1 MKNGYRLREVAKTT
15 YPTIGTVNQI
25 IVEGPRALYGFL
37 HYEKDGVMHQ
47 IRGFGFS
54 SIERAEASEIA
65 RKEVSK

>member
-1 MKNGYRLREVAKTT
+1 MKNGYRLKNMATTT
-15 YPTIGTVNQI
+15 YSTIGTVNQI

-37 HYEKDGVMHQ
+37 HYEKDGVLHQ

-54 SIERAEASEIA
+54 AIERSEASEIA